1 MRTAH
6 PHPIFLGVPPSRG
19 RFALW
24 GPHINNGSF
33 NFLHHKQKLSMRNFL
48 GVNVKMNHRYKQ
60 QVYKILY
67 FDPISFTKYYS
78 AVKNFQI

>member
-1 MRTAH
+1 
-6 PHPIFLGVPPSRG
+6 
-19 RFALW
+19 
-24 GPHINNGSF
+24 
-33 NFLHHKQKLSMRNFL
+33 MRNFL